1 MNRAFPITFLCWGF
15 LVLAGCSVNPATGER
30 SFTAFMS
37 QAEELEVGRREHPK
51 ILKAHGGAYSDSHLG
66 AYVRRVGLSLTRVS
80 EIPDLRFSFVVVNDD
95 KINAFALPGGYVY
108 ITRGLIALADD
119 EAEMAAVLA
128 HEIGHVTARHSAQRY
143 SKAMATNIGLAV
155 LGIVGSAAGV
165 PSGAGNLASLG
176 AQLYLQSYSRE
187 QELEADVL
195 GIRYLTRAGYDARAM
210 TRFFHK
216 LEAHKRLEATL
227 SGDPKAA
234 DRHHVLAT
242 HPRTAE
248 RIRQAATLARVTPA
262 ARPRVGRDDYLARID
277 GLIFGDDPS
286 QGVRRGREF
295 SHPELGIRFRVP
307 PGFTLFNQP
316 TAVVARGP
324 KNAAIVFDMV
334 QGEKA
339 SRVGGL
345 AGYLVE
351 DWGGR
356 LNLVAVERLTI
367 NGLEAA
373 TGQAS
378 LSTSKGAA
386 DVRLIVI
393 RAPPD
398 RLYRFIFQTPVALT
412 ARLATE
418 LQRTT
423 YSFRRLSS
431 DETARVKPLRL
442 RVITVKKGDTA
453 RSLAAAMP
461 FETGQLEWF
470 EVLNGLARN
479 QPLTPG
485 SRVKIVVD

>member
-1 MNRAFPITFLCWGF
+1 MNRSFPIAVFCSGL
-15 LVLAGCSVNPATGER
+15 LALAGCTVNPATGER

-37 QAEELEVGRREHPK
+37 QAEEMEVGRREHPK
-51 ILKAHGGAYSDSHLG
+51 ILKAHGGAYADSHLA
-66 AYVRRVGLSLTRVS
+66 AYVRRIGLSLTRVS
-80 EIPDLRFSFVVVNDD
+80 EIPDLPYSFFVVNDD
-95 KINAFALPGGYVY
+95 KINAFALPGGYIY

-119 EAEMAAVLA
+119 ESEMAAVLA

-143 SKAMATNIGLAV
+143 SKAMAANLGLAV

-165 PSGAGNLASLG
+165 PSGAGSLASLG

-195 GIRYLTRAGYDARAM
+195 GIRYLTRGGYDARAM

-216 LEAHKRLEATL
+216 LEAHKRLEANL
-227 SGDPKAA
+227 AGDPKAA
-234 DRHHVLAT
+234 NRNHVLAT

-248 RIRQAATLARVTPA
+248 RIRQAETLARVTPA

-277 GLIFGDDPS
+277 GLIFGDDPA

-295 SHPELGIRFRVP
+295 THPGLGIRFRVP

-316 TAVVARGP
+316 TVVVARGP
-324 KNAAIVFDMV
+324 DNAAIVFDMV

-339 SRVGGL
+339 SRVGSL
-345 AGYLVE
+345 ADYLVK

-356 LNLVAVERLTI
+356 LDLAGVERLTI

-373 TGQAS
+373 TGQAP
-378 LSTSKGAA
+378 LSTRKGPA
-386 DVRLIVI
+386 DVRLVVI
-393 RAPPD
+393 RAQPD

-442 RVITVKKGDTA
+442 RIVTVKEGDTA
-453 RSLAAAMP
+453 RSLAANMP
-461 FETGQLEWF
+461 FETGRLEWF
-470 EVLNGLARN
+470 EVLNGLARD
-479 QPLTPG
+479 QPLMPG